1 MLRLP
6 IVSKADLLRV
16 WARLGSAPGMA
27 ECAAILGFQLQTN
40 ADPQPTNQ
48 RENMQPGPQPQPSV
62 TDPQPLIQYEFPPG
76 TPGLPL
82 WSASVAETLLRTESA
97 VRRGNPISDQELGIR
112 YHQPRLKLKPMI
124 PWRRICGFLR
134 GRLGTNVAGS
144 QIDTD
149 RLIRQL
155 VTARPIDQIP
165 RLLRRTWS
173 PRIVL
178 LVDSSR
184 EFQSFAKDVDLLVK
198 SLIREAGKSAV
209 SVITVSAFGKPPA
222 VSPDIPVLA
231 LSCMGLYAEDW
242 RLTAWWSELGT
253 AFSETGHTVSALC
266 PVPARLIPHSIQ
278 RTWRPQV
285 WDIGIVP
292 GRKKRLTSSSD
303 NTYEDGCGPVAADML
318 LNLLATAPLVEPA
331 LLRAVR
337 RTVRRHRPD
346 VDVRAEWMA
355 WENPDCWRSLES
367 FGVKSGE
374 PVTWR
379 LENRALLHQEAP
391 TLVRDVQALIDQQ
404 HSAYSCALQ
413 LETELRSW
421 NERQP
426 QQQTDALKLLQQVI
440 DRLRQLAL
448 TPNSS
453 EGTSSGLPKWFNDMI
468 QRLPAQ
474 VCSRNELAPLIA
486 EGLAL
491 TDTWW
496 QQERTLPEGVC
507 VEQYR
512 QQLQAAAHRLEAGQ
526 PLHLD
531 VGLQGSMLV
540 LKPVGQSLRPWWPLG
555 QLHAVARRHLTVS
568 IQDDAGTRQLVSRLL
583 ESGVPERI
591 SLPTDARSLQLE
603 TPASRLQLHKISRP
617 TWAQRFWQD
626 QWGLAAEFR
635 IGNVPFVMRWIPPGR
650 FLMGSPQDE
659 NGRDGDEGPQH
670 EVTISQGYW
679 LGQTPVTQQ
688 QWAAVV
694 RAEGKSKLTPKPSHF
709 SGKPDHPVE
718 SVTWHKCVEFCQLVQ
733 GQLGSELTF
742 RLPSEAEWEYACRA
756 GTTGAYHDGSAC
768 TQPEGKDPALDRLGC
783 FFKNSGGSTK
793 PVGLKACNN
802 WGLYDMHGNVWE
814 WCRDTKRLY
823 TPEARVD
830 PFGPGSSGASRVL
843 RGGGWNDSAR
853 YCRAAYRIASVPGND
868 WNFTGLRLSAGPS
881 GFSGGAGDL

>member
-1 MLRLP
+1 MTRLP

-27 ECAAILGFQLQTN
+27 ECAAILGCQLQKN

-48 RENMQPGPQPQPSV
+48 REEMRPGPQPQPSV

-82 WSASVAETLLRTESA
+82 WSASVAETLLRTESV

-253 AFSETGHTVSALC
+253 ALSETGHTVSALC
-266 PVPARLIPHSIQ
+266 PVPARLIPHSIE

-292 GRKKRLTSSSD
+292 GRTKRLTSSSD
-303 NTYEDGCGPVAADML
+303 NTHEDGSGPVAADTL

-337 RTVRRHRPD
+337 RKVRRHRPD

-391 TLVRDVQALIDQQ
+391 ALVRDVQALIDQQ

-421 NERQP
+421 NERDL
-426 QQQTDALKLLQQVI
+426 QQQAESLSLLQRVI

-448 TPNSS
+448 MPTSA
-453 EGTSSGLPKWFNDMI
+453 EGTNSGLPKWFNDMI
-468 QRLPAQ
+468 HRLPPQ
-474 VCSRNELAPLIA
+474 VRGSQQLAALIA

-491 TDTWW
+491 TDTWLRE
-496 QQERTLPEGVC
+496 ERILPEGVS
-507 VEQYR
+507 EQQYR
-512 QQLQAAAHRLEAGQ
+512 EQLQVAEHRLGAGL
-526 PLHLD
+526 PLNLD
-531 VGLQGSMLV
+531 VGLQGSTLV
-540 LKPVGQSLRPWWPLG
+540 LKPPGESLRPWWPLG
-555 QLHAVARRHLTVS
+555 QIQAVARKHLTVS
-568 IQDDAGTRQLVSRLL
+568 VESNTGERQLVSRML
-583 ESGVPERI
+583 ENGSDERI
-591 SLPTDARSLQLE
+591 PLPPDARAVCLE

-650 FLMGSPQDE
+650 FLMGSPEDE
-659 NGRDGDEGPQH
+659 NGRYSDEGPQH

-694 RAEGKSKLTPKPSHF
+694 QAAEKSDLKPKPSRF
-709 SGKPDHPVE
+709 AGKPVHPVE
-718 SVTWHKCVEFCQLVQ
+718 SVTWHNCVAFCQLVQ
-733 GQLGSELTF
+733 GQLGSDLTF
-742 RLPSEAEWEYACRA
+742 RLPSEAQWEYACRA

-768 TQPEGKDPALDRLGC
+768 TQPEGNDPALDRLGW
-783 FFKNSGGSTK
+783 FSKNSGGSTQ
-793 PVGLKACNN
+793 PVGLKLCNN

-814 WCRDTKRLY
+814 WCRDTKRGY
-823 TPEARVD
+823 RAEASVD
-830 PFGPGSSGASRVL
+830 PVGPESSDASRVL
-843 RGGGWNDSAR
+843 RGGGWFSFAR
-853 YCRAAYRIASVPGND
+853 RCRAACRLTNVPDNG
-868 WNFTGLRLSAGPS
+868 WNGAGLRLSAGPS